1 MWLSTTQL
9 LNQNGT
15 DFKYQILPWNSRESF
30 WAGRGKSETFTVCLC
45 IAGRGKAGKK
55 GGKVQGEKLSL
66 VGINHWALTRD
77 EGSNL
82 LFFLFSYSLNH
93 ATHSLPCVPSS
104 LISVSQA
111 VQLHSP
117 GKVPDIWRGVKSTV
131 LSVFLLKSW
140 KLTLKYLMLNMP

>member
-1 MWLSTTQL
+1 M
-9 LNQNGT
+9 
-15 DFKYQILPWNSRESF
+15 KV
-30 WAGRGKSETFTVCLC
+30 ATFFSSYFL
-45 IAGRGKAGKK
+45 I
-55 GGKVQGEKLSL
+55 
-66 VGINHWALTRD
+66 
-77 EGSNL
+77 
-82 LFFLFSYSLNH
+82 FLFSYSLNH

-111 VQLHSP
+111 AQLHSP